1 MSNLIQR
8 YLTDMGEVRRT
19 GAHVAETSFY
29 PALDVR
35 KMAAAIVMFGASVLL
50 FYGLATGQGG
60 G

>member
-35 KMAAAIVMFGASVLL
+35 KMAVAIVLFGASVLL
-50 FYGLATGQGG
+50 FYGLATR
-60 G
+60 